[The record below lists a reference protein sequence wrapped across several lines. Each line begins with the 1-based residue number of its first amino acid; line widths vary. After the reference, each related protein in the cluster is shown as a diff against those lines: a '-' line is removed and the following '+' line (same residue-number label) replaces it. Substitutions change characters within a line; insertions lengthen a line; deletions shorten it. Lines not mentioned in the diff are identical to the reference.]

1 MKRNEYFDF
10 IKGLAIIGVISIH
23 YIGPDTGTL
32 LRYGIQQL
40 IRPSV
45 FIFVFLAG
53 YFTNCAKIKEKG
65 VGAFVLGRLR
75 RLLVPYAVWTLAQVI
90 IFRPMDF
97 LSFTDLIAKDLC
109 LGLGVGIGYYVIVLV
124 QLTFL
129 TPLLCRMASRHCVA
143 TLGLSAL
150 ITGAASVG
158 FYWLN
163 LNFDKVWGLNLPVPV
178 PFIFFVCW
186 LFPYVLGLVVRQED
200 WALEKHRGLLGV
212 MTIFMF
218 LLKLGEAWIWRDCP
232 KLAFGQISLTTL
244 LFSTAV
250 ALFGMSMKGANSPIA
265 FASFLGQSSFFI
277 YLTHL
282 PVCSVFKCCLRK
294 FSASFAETDLEYIGG
309 LFVILFAYYFLI
321 RVLRRLCSRRF
332 LTIIGV

>member
-23 YIGPDTGTL
+23 YIGSDTGTL
-32 LRYGIQQL
+32 LRCGIQQL

-53 YFTNCAKIKEKG
+53 YFTNCAKIEEKG
-65 VGAFVLGRLR
+65 AWAFVSGRLR

-90 IFRPMDF
+90 VFRPTDF
-97 LSFTDLIAKDLC
+97 LSFVDLFVKDIC
-109 LGLGVGIGYYVIVLV
+109 LGLGIGIGYYVIVLV

-129 TPLLCRMASRHCVA
+129 TPLLCRMASQCRITA
-143 TLGLSAL
+143 LGLSAFV
-150 ITGAASVG
+150 TGAASVG

-163 LNFDKVWGLNLPVPV
+163 LSFDKVWGLNLPVPI
-178 PFIFFVCW
+178 PFVLFVCW
-186 LFPYVLGLVVRQED
+186 LLPYVLGLVVRQED
-200 WALEKHRGLLGV
+200 WALEGHRGFLGL
-212 MTIFMF
+212 MTVLCF
-218 LLKLGEAWIWRDCP
+218 LLMLGEAWMWRDVP
-232 KLAFGQISLTTL
+232 KLVFGQIRLTSLM
-244 LFSTAV
+244 FSTALV
-250 ALFGMSMKGANSPIA
+250 LFCMSMRAAKSPIV

-294 FSASFAETDLEYIGG
+294 FSASIEGTDLEYILG
-309 LFVILFAYYFLI
+309 LCVILLAYYCLI
-321 RVLRRLCSRRF
+321 RILKRICVARI